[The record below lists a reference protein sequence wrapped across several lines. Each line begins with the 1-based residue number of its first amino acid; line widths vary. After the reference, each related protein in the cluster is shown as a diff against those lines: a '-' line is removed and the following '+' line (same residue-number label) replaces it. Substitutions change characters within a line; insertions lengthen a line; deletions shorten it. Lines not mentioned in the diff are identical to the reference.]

1 MAGFIFKITNVH
13 VYVYAHTIWWIKRC
27 IWIDKNICLR
37 WQDYGGILYFFSLS
51 LPPLEILQNTWG
63 FHNNLTDVYVSSQ
76 FITKSSGWRW
86 QCRSDPWTVFC
97 LYRSEVLSANKA
109 WKEIPGPVFGR
120 GRERQVWGLGR
131 WMRLNLLSGSL
142 KFLLDE
148 CTGNSAL
155 SLPIPPTIPGSSFLW
170 VCLSSGH
177 SEWNPNKLVSKSP
190 SKQMVYTL
198 VPWGSERLFSSSC
211 VLFWLSLGWQ
221 QFHF

>member
-97 LYRSEVLSANKA
+97 LYRSEVLSAKRGRRSQA
-109 WKEIPGPVFGR
+109 QCLGGAGR
-120 GRERQVWGLGR
+120 GKCEVWGGECVWIYLVAHWSFCWTNAQEIQPSHSQYR
-131 WMRLNLLSGSL
+131 PLSQ
-142 KFLLDE
+142 
-148 CTGNSAL
+148 A
-155 SLPIPPTIPGSSFLW
+155 
-170 VCLSSGH
+170 
-177 SEWNPNKLVSKSP
+177 
-190 SKQMVYTL
+190 
-198 VPWGSERLFSSSC
+198 
-211 VLFWLSLGWQ
+211 VLFFG
-221 QFHF
+221 FV